1 MHTSEP
7 LPERIVLFDGV
18 CNLCSYSVQFILARD
33 PQALF
38 KFASLQS
45 EPGQALLKAHQLPTE
60 NFNSL
65 VLIEQGQ
72 VYTGST
78 GALRIGRQLQ
88 GLGWLGLFLRVP
100 RGLRDAVYHWIAR
113 NRYRWFGKQDSCWL
127 PTPARK
133 ARFLN

>member
-1 MHTSEP
+1 MHTSEA

-18 CNLCSYSVQFILARD
+18 CNLCSHSVQFILARD

-65 VLIEQGQ
+65 VLIERGK
-72 VYTGST
+72 VYTAST
-78 GALRIGRQLQ
+78 GALRIGQQLK
-88 GLGWLGLFLRVP
+88 GLRWLGLLLWIP
-100 RGLRDAVYHWIAR
+100 RGLRDAVYSLIAR

-127 PTPARK
+127 PTPERK
-133 ARFLN
+133 ARFLS